1 MNTAEV
7 TNEQLVELYQSG
19 LSFGGVAKAVET
31 LTAHQVSIRL
41 RIEAAFGHV
50 VIRAA
55 RDHWHRRSTKSARPK
70 KARVAGPSELVAV
83 TWAVQCLDLPID
95 VARRHVGRMMQPA
108 VWQVLARQEG
118 GAA

>member
-7 TNEQLVELYQSG
+7 TNEQLVELYGSG
-19 LSFGGVAKAVET
+19 LSFEGVAKAVGT
-31 LTAHQVSIRL
+31 LNAHQVSNRL
-41 RIEAAFGHV
+41 HTEAAFGNV

-70 KARVAGPSELVAV
+70 KARVAGPPELVAV

-108 VWQVLARQEG
+108 AWQVLARLKG